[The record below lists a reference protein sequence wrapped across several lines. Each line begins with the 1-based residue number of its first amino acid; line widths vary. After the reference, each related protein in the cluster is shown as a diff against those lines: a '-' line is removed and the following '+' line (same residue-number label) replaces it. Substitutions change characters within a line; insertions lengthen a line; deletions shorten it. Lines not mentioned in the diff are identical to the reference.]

1 MARTTLDTGSNG
13 IQLQLEYGS
22 LVDAATGGSITAN
35 TVSVKF
41 SNLEAWID
49 ANGYPFYDNSNKLTA
64 SGGWVADD
72 SWTNIDIPTTSGT
85 RKLKELSPQSQAIKF
100 GGTNGSV
107 SVSLTLTG
115 INSAGTL
122 SGSYSRTIPRRPY
135 NAPNTPSVTIGDA
148 TATAGALQLDDEADR
163 YTEDLT
169 WELETDDVP
178 AAFAAGAATIAT
190 RAVSMEAD
198 HRYRMAVA
206 ASNTDRTGPYGYSN
220 YWYTEPAAPV
230 MTGAARQATKTQ
242 VLIEWTNPSRWAN
255 VSVLER
261 SDDGGTSW
269 YQIFAGAALSYTDT
283 VALNATPRY
292 RVRLQTPVGEN
303 TAVSANS
310 NELSIGLGWAT
321 PDAPAN
327 VSISGSG
334 GNLLVSWTGA
344 QYTPTA
350 DKYWQTTTI
359 EVFDQAN
366 TLVASVSRAGT
377 SNSLSVSVAAK
388 PGFYARVRGSNPN
401 GVGAWTTS
409 GWMYNAPGVPGSF
422 TAGRATPASA
432 TVLLAW
438 TAASGVVDGYAIERG
453 SSVAGP
459 WTMVGITSGL
469 SIEMTL
475 SPAQTAWYRVRA
487 RTPSPMGEG
496 ASTEAVYVQVGLNT
510 DRSKMPGCQRIYVG
524 DERIVLVYSGV
535 QRIWVD
541 VDPEEGGGA

>member
-22 LVDAATGGSITAN
+22 LVDAATGGSITPN
-35 TVSVKF
+35 TSSVKF

-64 SGGWVADD
+64 SGGWVVDD
-72 SWTNIDIPTTSGT
+72 SWSNIDIPTTSGT
-85 RKLKELSPQSQAIKF
+85 RKLKELSPQSQAIRF

-115 INSAGTL
+115 INSAGTM

-135 NAPNTPSVTIGDA
+135 NAPNAPAVVIGDG
-148 TATAGALQLDDEADR
+148 TATVEALQLDDEADR

-169 WELETDDVP
+169 WELETDDVLT
-178 AAFAAGAATIAT
+178 AFASGAATTAT
-190 RAVSMEAD
+190 RAIAMEAD
-198 HRYRMAVA
+198 RRYRVAVS
-206 ASNTDRTGPYGYSN
+206 ASNTDRTGPSGYSD

-230 MTGAARQATKTQ
+230 MMSAARQATKTQ
-242 VLIEWTNPSRWAN
+242 VLITWSNPSRWAN
-255 VSVLER
+255 ASVLER
-261 SDDGGTSW
+261 SDDDGASW
-269 YQIFAGAALSYTDT
+269 YQVFAGTALSYTDT

-292 RVRLQTPVGEN
+292 RVRLQTSAGAN
-303 TAVSANS
+303 IAVSANS
-310 NELSIGLGWAT
+310 NELSIGLGWAA
-321 PDAPAN
+321 PDASAS

-334 GNLLVSWTGA
+334 GNLSVSWTGA

-359 EVFDQAN
+359 EVFDQTN
-366 TLVASVSRAGT
+366 TLVASVTRSG
-377 SNSLSVSVAAK
+377 SNSTLTVSVAAK
-388 PGFYARVRGSNPN
+388 PGFYARVRGANAN
-401 GVGAWTTS
+401 GTGAWRNS
-409 GWMYNAPGVPGSF
+409 NWVYNAPGVPGSF

-438 TAASGVVDGYAIERG
+438 TAASGVVDGYAIERA

-459 WTMVGITSGL
+459 WTTVGITSGL

-487 RTPSPMGEG
+487 RTPSPVVEG
-496 ASTEAVYVQVGLNT
+496 ASTEAAYVQVGLDT
-510 DRSKMPGCQRIYVG
+510 DRSKMPGWRRIYVG

>member
-115 INSAGTL
+115 INSAGTM

-366 TLVASVSRAGT
+366 TLVASVTRSS
-377 SNSLSVSVAAK
+377 SNSTLAVSVASK
-388 PGFYARVRGSNPN
+388 PGFYARVRGANSN
-401 GVGAWTTS
+401 GTGAWATS
-409 GWMYNAPGVPGSF
+409 GWVYNAPGVPGSF

-438 TAASGVVDGYAIERG
+438 TAASGVVDGYVIERG

-459 WTMVGITSGL
+459 WATVGITSGL

-487 RTPSPMGEG
+487 RTPSPMVEG
-496 ASTEAVYVQVGLNT
+496 ALTEAVYVQVGLDT
-510 DRSKMPGCQRIYVG
+510 DRSKMPGWRRIYVG

>member
-1 MARTTLDTGSNG
+1 MTRTTLDTGSNG

-22 LVDAATGGSITAN
+22 LVDAATGGSITPN
-35 TVSVKF
+35 TASVKF

-49 ANGYPFYDNSNKLTA
+49 ANGYPFYDSSNKLTA
-64 SGGWVADD
+64 SGGWVSDD

-107 SVSLTLTG
+107 TVSLTLTG

-135 NAPNTPSVTIGDA
+135 NAPNAPAVVIGDG
-148 TATAGALQLDDEADR
+148 TATAEALQLDDEADR

-190 RAVSMEAD
+190 RAVAMEAD

-206 ASNTDRTGPYGYSN
+206 ASNTDRTGPYGYSD
-220 YWYTEPAAPV
+220 YWYTEPAVPV

-242 VLIEWTNPSRWAN
+242 VLIEWTNHSRWAN

-292 RVRLQTPVGEN
+292 RVRLQTPAGAN
-303 TAVSANS
+303 TAVSTNS
-310 NELSIGLGWAT
+310 NELSIGLGWAA
-321 PDAPAN
+321 PDAAAS
-327 VSISGSG
+327 VSLSGSG
-334 GNLLVSWTGA
+334 GNLVVSWAGA

-350 DKYWQTTTI
+350 DKYWQSTTI
-359 EVFDQAN
+359 EVFDQTN
-366 TLVASVSRAGT
+366 TLVASVTRSG
-377 SNSLSVSVAAK
+377 SNSTLAVSVAAK
-388 PGFYARVRGSNPN
+388 PGFYARVRGANSN
-401 GVGAWTTS
+401 GTGAWTTS
-409 GWMYNAPGVPGSF
+409 GWVYNAPGVPGSF

-438 TAASGVVDGYAIERG
+438 TAASGVVDGYVIERG

-459 WTMVGITSGL
+459 WTTVGTTAGPSL
-469 SIEMTL
+469 ETTL

-487 RTPSPMGEG
+487 RTPSPVVEG
-496 ASTEAVYVQVGLNT
+496 TSTEAVYVQVGLDT
-510 DRSKMPGCQRIYVG
+510 DRSKMPGWRRIYVG

-541 VDPEEGGGA
+541 VDSEEGGGA